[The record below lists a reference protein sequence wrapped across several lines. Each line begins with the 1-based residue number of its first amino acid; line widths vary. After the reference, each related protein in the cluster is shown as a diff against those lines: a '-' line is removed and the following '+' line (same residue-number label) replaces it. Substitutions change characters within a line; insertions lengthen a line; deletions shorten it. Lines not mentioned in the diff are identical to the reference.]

1 MLNINGNK
9 HRLYSGT
16 RAALD
21 LFICPLHF
29 ATNWLQ
35 YASMALTCW
44 VSPIIISPIRGG
56 YRQCH
61 RFAKAVQ
68 IVMHFRSSCY
78 KRGAVVSSSEVC
90 ELKSF
95 QTFEILR

>member
-1 MLNINGNK
+1 MQNINENK
-9 HRLYSGT
+9 RRLYSGT

-44 VSPIIISPIRGG
+44 VSPIIISPI
-56 YRQCH
+56 Y
-61 RFAKAVQ
+61 
-68 IVMHFRSSCY
+68 
-78 KRGAVVSSSEVC
+78 VVDIDSVIILPKLS
-90 ELKSF
+90 KS
-95 QTFEILR
+95 